1 MNILIS
7 VIYTAIIAFLANSYA
22 LSSFLPV
29 PAVLLGMIILA
40 FLWIQFV
47 PAYGL
52 RKIHTMRL
60 RVCQS
65 GCQLLLLFIFSTVI
79 TVVFSVIG
87 FVGGL
92 PVGGIWERPFFWI
105 AHSLIAFLVEAIVFW
120 NGMIRVYAT
129 SVQLGIKLRV
139 LGALLGL
146 IPIAHLIMLG
156 IIIHK
161 ARKEV
166 KVEEAKIRLDE
177 ERRQE
182 QICHTKYPILLVHG
196 VFFRDTRYMNYW
208 GRIPKELETNGARVY
223 YGNQPSALSVA
234 DSARYLAGRIE
245 EILAETGA
253 EKINIIAHSKGGLDS
268 RYAISK
274 LGIADKVASLTTINT
289 PHRGCEFA
297 EYLLEKIPKSQQD
310 AIANTYNRTL
320 QRLGD
325 PQTDFMAAVR
335 DLTSSACC
343 ELNRQVEDAPN
354 VYYQSVGSQ
363 MNVPRGGRFPLNFTS
378 RLVARF
384 DGPNDGLVGE
394 DSFIWGDRYENLTV
408 KGTRGI
414 SHGDMIDLNR
424 ENYDAFDVRE
434 YYVLLVSE
442 LREHGF

>member
-1 MNILIS
+1 M
-7 VIYTAIIAFLANSYA
+7 IA
-22 LSSFLPV
+22 
-29 PAVLLGMIILA
+29 A
-40 FLWIQFV
+40 FLWIQVV

-60 RVCQS
+60 RICQS
-65 GCQLLLLFIFSTVI
+65 GCQLLLLFIFSTIV
-79 TVVFSVIG
+79 TVAFSLVG
-87 FVGGL
+87 FAGRL

-105 AHSLIAFLVEAIVFW
+105 IHSLIAFLVEAAVFW

-129 SVQLGIKLRV
+129 SVQLGIRIRV
-139 LGALLGL
+139 LGALFGL

-156 IIIHK
+156 IIIHT
-161 ARKEV
+161 AWKEV

-177 ERRQE
+177 ERQQD
-182 QICHTKYPILLVHG
+182 QICNTKYPILLVHG

-208 GRIPKELETNGARVY
+208 GRIPKELEINGAKVY

-234 DSARYLAGRIE
+234 DSAHYLAERIE
-245 EILAETGA
+245 EILTESGA

-268 RYAISK
+268 RYAISM
-274 LGIADKVASLTTINT
+274 LGMAEKVASLTTINT

-297 EYLLEKIPKSQQD
+297 EYLLEKLPKSQQE

-320 QRLGD
+320 KKLGD
-325 PQTDFMAAVR
+325 PQTDFMAAVK
-335 DLTSSACC
+335 DLTASACS
-343 ELNRQVEDAPN
+343 ELNNVVEDIPD
-354 VYYQSVGSQ
+354 VYYQSVGSR

-394 DSFIWGDRYENLTV
+394 KSFAWGERYENLTV

-434 YYVLLVSE
+434 YYVTLVSE
-442 LREHGF
+442 LREQGF